1 MPIAE
6 ALRQRLLACGATLS
20 AAAKDLR
27 KQKAERPPLEVSE
40 LSGGVLNSS
49 KGVAQAAR
57 ALHFLLQGAPSA
69 ATAVPCVV
77 DFEKA
82 ALAYHSWARGLLAAV
97 GPAAR
102 KLSTRPC
109 AEVLQVA
116 AQLAVKAAAAEL
128 APPDVGQ
135 LERSVAALD
144 SLPLSS
150 HAAAAVLLPQ
160 CSLLVADA
168 ATELARAVDEAAEG
182 GGDFGEDDGDDD
194 DDDDD
199 DDDEP
204 ELVAQPALTA
214 PLLALIRGAAAVL
227 RCAERGLQAVAARDG
242 SGGDDSKVAAAL
254 AAAADASSAQV
265 DSLVCA
271 VYEEAR
277 PAVGSYAASLGKL
290 LAKVHQL
297 LADKCGLADDA
308 ERAAAHAELEASLA
322 GVAAWAAAAP
332 PGTAAAAAEG
342 VASLSIG

>member
-6 ALRQRLLACGATLS
+6 PLRQRLLACGATLS

-27 KQKAERPPLEVSE
+27 KEKAERPPLEVSE

-49 KGVAQAAR
+49 PGGAQAAR

-199 DDDEP
+199 D

-214 PLLALIRGAAAVL
+214 LLLALIRGAAAVL

-308 ERAAAHAELEASLA
+308 ERAARRRARASRSR
-322 GVAAWAAAAP
+322 GVATAAP
-332 PGTAAAAAEG
+332 RNGGGGGGGSGLAVDRMTFTSFTA
-342 VASLSIG
+342 

>member
-6 ALRQRLLACGATLS
+6 PLRQRLLACGATLS

-27 KQKAERPPLEVSE
+27 KAKAERPPLEVSE

-199 DDDEP
+199 EP

-227 RCAERGLQAVAARDG
+227 RCAERGLQAVAARDS

-308 ERAAAHAELEASLA
+308 ERAGAHAELEASLA